1 MTPLPAED
9 AVLPSSDPA
18 TAPETT
24 PEETFDVVI
33 VGAGPAGGHCGRVL
47 AQQGYR
53 VLLVE
58 RFRDFERNNFS
69 SGGTPLE
76 TLSRFDLPETVVG
89 SWWRQLEIVTSQKHG
104 RWTSAQPQGAVL
116 DFARLRQFLA
126 DEVIRLGGS
135 VWMGCRYVSHQDT
148 AESVV
153 ITLKDN
159 LGQRQRVVQAQVL
172 VDATGAARAIMEP
185 GQLGKKD
192 ANLLTGTG
200 IEYLIAVDDATYQRC
215 AESLVF
221 LLGHRWIPRGYSWVF
236 PMEPG
241 QLKVGAGVVN
251 RAHQV
256 VATVEPL
263 KSYVELLIRDYLQ
276 PSHYEVLDV
285 HGETLRYRLGLR
297 DRYTEGRVIA
307 IGDTV
312 STVNFLGGEG
322 IRHAMVSAEIAQGF
336 IVGLLQGTRQDF
348 SGYREAMHR
357 QFLAPWTMSERL
369 ALKKYLADSDR
380 LVDKVVTYLAPFSL
394 EEVVAILFD
403 YRFETISKGFGAYFR
418 RKVTSFLL
426 RPYRWLKRRI
436 SRPTEPITIASQQ
449 SEG

>member
-1 MTPLPAED
+1 MIPLSAED
-9 AVLPSSDPA
+9 AVPQPSSSVS
-18 TAPETT
+18 TPETN

-33 VGAGPAGGHCGRVL
+33 VGAGPAGGQCGRVL

-53 VLLVE
+53 VLLIE
-58 RFRDFERNNFS
+58 RFRDFYRNNFS

-89 SWWRQLEIVTSQKHG
+89 SWWRRLEIVTSEKHG
-104 RWTSAQPQGAVL
+104 RWTSDQPQGVVL

-135 VWMGCRYVSHQDT
+135 VWMGCRYVSHQET
-148 AESVV
+148 AEGVV

-200 IEYLIAVDDATYQRC
+200 IEYLITVDDETYQRC
-215 AESLVF
+215 ADALVF

-236 PMEPG
+236 PMGQG

-276 PSHYEVLDV
+276 PSHYEVRDV

-297 DRYTEGRVIA
+297 DRYEDGRVIA

-322 IRHAMVSAEIAQGF
+322 IRHAMVSAEIAQDF
-336 IVGLLQGTRQDF
+336 IVGMLQGGKDF
-348 SGYREAMHR
+348 SGYRDAMHR
-357 QFLAPWTMSERL
+357 QFLAPWTISERL

-403 YRFETISKGFGAYFR
+403 YRFEKISKGLGAYLR
-418 RKVTSFLL
+418 RKVRSFLR
-426 RPYRWLKRRI
+426 RPYRWVQRWF
-436 SRPTEPITIASQQ
+436 SRPTDPAAIASHP
-449 SEG
+449 SDS

>member
-1 MTPLPAED
+1 MTPMPTED
-9 AVLPSSDPA
+9 IPLQASTSA
-18 TAPETT
+18 TEMA

-33 VGAGPAGGHCGRVL
+33 VGAGPAGGQCGRVL

-53 VLLVE
+53 VLLIE
-58 RFRDFERNNFS
+58 RFRDFYRNNFS

-76 TLSRFDLPETVVG
+76 TLRRFDLPETVVG

-104 RWTSAQPQGAVL
+104 RWTSTQTQGAVL

-126 DEVIRLGGS
+126 DEVTRLGGT
-135 VWMGCRYVSHQDT
+135 VWMGCRYVSHHETDGG
-148 AESVV
+148 VV

-172 VDATGAARAIMEP
+172 VDATGPARAVMEP

-200 IEYLIAVDDATYQRC
+200 IEYLIRVDDDTYQRC

-236 PMEPG
+236 PMGDG

-263 KSYVELLIRDYLQ
+263 KYYVELLIRDYLQ

-297 DRYTEGRVIA
+297 DRYADGRVIA

-322 IRHAMVSAEIAQGF
+322 IRHAMVSAEIAQRF
-336 IVGLLQGTRQDF
+336 IVERLKGTRTDF
-348 SGYREAMHR
+348 SGYRDAMHR
-357 QFLAPWTMSERL
+357 QFLAPWTISERL

-403 YRFETISKGFGAYFR
+403 YRFEKISKGLGAYLR
-418 RKVTSFLL
+418 RRVRSVL
-426 RPYRWLKRRI
+426 RWPYRWVRRWF
-436 SRPTEPITIASQQ
+436 SRPSSPTPAPGNPP
-449 SEG
+449 EG